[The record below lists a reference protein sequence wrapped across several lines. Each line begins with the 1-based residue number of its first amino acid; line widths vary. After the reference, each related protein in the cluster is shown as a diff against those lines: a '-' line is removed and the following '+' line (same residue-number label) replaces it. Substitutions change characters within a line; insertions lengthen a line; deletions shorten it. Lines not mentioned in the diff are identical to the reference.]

1 MIKLKAYAKIN
12 IYLKV
17 LGKRAD
23 GYHDL
28 ESLMVPIDLYDELEF
43 IDSDKDIIESN
54 VDIENNIMYK
64 AIKYMKETYKIN
76 RCVKIKLNK
85 NIPLSSGLG
94 GGSSDLS
101 TTLKGLNMLWDL
113 NLSDEELGE
122 ISLLFGS
129 DTLFFI
135 YNKPAIIRGR
145 GEVLDFTE
153 FKSKDITLFNPRI
166 KVSTKD
172 VFNEYKESDK
182 GDNDLE
188 MALLRLYPVINDF
201 KKYYQN
207 QGIELSLSGSGSTY
221 FSFSDKDFTSNDNYL
236 EIKTKTL
243 N

>member
-17 LGKRAD
+17 LGKRND
-23 GYHDL
+23 GYHNL

-43 IDSDKDIIESN
+43 IDNDKDIIESN
-54 VDIENNIMYK
+54 IDIENNIMYK

-101 TTLKGLNMLWDL
+101 TTLKGLNLLWNL

-135 YNKPAIIRGR
+135 YNKPAIIKGR
-145 GEVLDFTE
+145 GEVLE
-153 FKSKDITLFNPRI
+153 FVEFMPKDILLFNPKI

-172 VFNEYKESDK
+172 VFSEYKESDN
-182 GDNDLE
+182 GNNDLE
-188 MALLRLYPVINDF
+188 MALLRLYPKINDF
-201 KKYYQN
+201 KKYYEN
-207 QGIELSLSGSGSTY
+207 QGLELSLSGSGSTY
-221 FSFSDKDFTSNDNYL
+221 FSFNNTNFISNDNYL
-236 EIKTKTL
+236 EIKTKTI

>member
-17 LGKRAD
+17 LGTRTD

-101 TTLKGLNMLWDL
+101 TTLRGLNMLW
-113 NLSDEELGE
+113 NLELSEKELGD

-145 GEVLDFTE
+145 GDIIEFVE
-153 FKSKDITLFNPRI
+153 FKSKNVLILNPRI

-172 VFNEYKESDK
+172 VFNEYRDTDN
-182 GDNDLE
+182 GNNDLE
-188 MALLRLYPVINDF
+188 MALLRLNPKIKEF

-207 QGIELSLSGSGSTY
+207 QGLELSLSGSGSTY
-221 FSFSDKDFTSNDNYL
+221 FSFSNNDFISNSNYL
-236 EIKTKTL
+236 EIKTKTIE
-243 N
+243 

>member
-17 LGKRAD
+17 LGKRND
-23 GYHDL
+23 GYHNL

-43 IDSDKDIIESN
+43 IDNDKDIIESN
-54 VDIENNIMYK
+54 IDIENNIMYK

-101 TTLKGLNMLWDL
+101 TTLKGLNLLWNL

-145 GEVLDFTE
+145 GEVLEFIDFKE
-153 FKSKDITLFNPRI
+153 KDVLILNPKI

-172 VFNEYKESDK
+172 VFNEYRQSDN
-182 GDNDLE
+182 GNNDLE
-188 MALLRLYPVINDF
+188 MALLRLYPNIKEF
-201 KKYYQN
+201 KKYYEN
-207 QGIELSLSGSGSTY
+207 QGLELNLSGSGSTY
-221 FSFSDKDFTSNDNYL
+221 FSFNNDDFVSNNDYL
-236 EIKTKTL
+236 EIKTNTI

>member
-17 LGKRAD
+17 LGKRND
-23 GYHDL
+23 GYHNL
-28 ESLMVPIDLYDELEF
+28 ESLMVPINLYDELEF

-54 VDIENNIMYK
+54 IDIENNIMYK
-64 AIKYMKETYKIN
+64 AIKFIKEKYKIN

-85 NIPLSSGLG
+85 NIPMSSGLG

-101 TTLKGLNMLWDL
+101 TTLKGLNLLWDL
-113 NLSDEELGE
+113 NLNDEELGN

-145 GEVLDFTE
+145 GELIEFVKYSEKEVL
-153 FKSKDITLFNPRI
+153 ILNPKI

-172 VFNEYKESDK
+172 VFMEYNESDK
-182 GDNDLE
+182 GTNELE
-188 MALLRLYPVINDF
+188 MALLRLYPNIKDF
-201 KKYYQN
+201 KSYYEK
-207 QGIELSLSGSGSTY
+207 QGLELNLSGSGSTY
-221 FSFSDKDFTSNDNYL
+221 FSFSNTKYISNDKYI
-236 EIKTKTL
+236 EIKTKTIE
-243 N
+243 

>member
-17 LGKRAD
+17 LGTRKD

-43 IDSDKDIIESN
+43 SDSDKDIIESN

-85 NIPLSSGLG
+85 NIPLSSGMG

-101 TTLKGLNMLWDL
+101 TTLKGLNMLWNL
-113 NLSDEELGE
+113 NLSDKELGE

-135 YNKPAIIRGR
+135 YNKPAIIKGR
-145 GEVLDFTE
+145 GELIEFID
-153 FKSKDITLFNPRI
+153 FKSKDVLILNPRI
-166 KVSTKD
+166 KVSTKE
-172 VFNEYKESDK
+172 VFSEYKETDK
-182 GDNDLE
+182 GNNDLE
-188 MALLRLYPVINDF
+188 MALLRLNPSIKEF
-201 KKYYQN
+201 KNYYLN
-207 QGIELSLSGSGSTY
+207 QGLELSLSGSGSTY
-221 FSFSDKDFTSNDNYL
+221 FSFSNNDFVSNSNYL
-236 EIKTKTL
+236 EIKTKTIE
-243 N
+243 